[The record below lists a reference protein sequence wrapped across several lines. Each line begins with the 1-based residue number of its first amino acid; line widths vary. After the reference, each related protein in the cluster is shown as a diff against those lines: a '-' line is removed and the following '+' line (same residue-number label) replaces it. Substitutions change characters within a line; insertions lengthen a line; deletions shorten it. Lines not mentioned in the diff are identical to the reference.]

1 MKQGPVSRDRWAGCL
16 LVVVCNVIVVQAGGV
31 GRLACGVATAAELTS
46 PEQRTP
52 IAEVIAFSPVEGRER
67 ITVQGVVT
75 LTVGEGFVI
84 QDDTAG
90 IWIEVT
96 QARRLLRLETD
107 ISVVLELREGDQI
120 EVVGE
125 PDRGGYAPTI
135 VPITIKKIGTRSL
148 PPTRAYDRN
157 RFFLGLDD
165 CLRVE
170 ASGIVRGFREDVDN
184 GRWLFLVA
192 DVTRDYWVDVAKEAV
207 SLPPDRYVDASIRCT
222 GVATAEI
229 NSRGELL
236 APRLSVG
243 RADAFSIEAPPGEA
257 REVSLAEI
265 GRYPDTAHRVQTQGV
280 VTHAVPGQFL
290 YLQTGFVGV
299 LVESASMERFQEG
312 DWVEVV
318 GFIDGAAPVF
328 SITEADVRRIKG
340 GNPLEPIA
348 VHPAEIL
355 HVNSLALSRYTTAD
369 PGDYYGC
376 LVTFPA
382 TVVDVSPSRSGG
394 EIRLLADDVGLTA
407 IVGLLGLI
415 KGRLLEPGSLIQVTG
430 IVRPVGPSRRHSMTA
445 SRPAAVP
452 PLEILVRSPDD
463 LVLLRAPPWWKPQR
477 LAAVI
482 AALAATVLAALAWV
496 WGLRR
501 RVATQV
507 SIIEQQLQFE
517 AVAGERLR
525 IAQEFHDT
533 LEQDL
538 AGIALRLDAAADL
551 TDDAQSRGVLEQQRG
566 LLEQVRRE
574 THDFLWDLRDPA
586 RTDGSLIES
595 LAAQVAYLRTL
606 TNVPI
611 RLQLDVKEISVAPAA
626 QFHLLRIVREAV
638 TNALKHGAPTRVD
651 LRLHASESACAI
663 EIEDDG
669 EGFDVPAR
677 SGLEGHFGLR
687 GMRERAQRIGG
698 AFSIESVPGEGTT
711 VRVTI
716 PVGPDGILQPEP

>member
-1 MKQGPVSRDRWAGCL
+1 M
-16 LVVVCNVIVVQAGGV
+16 
-31 GRLACGVATAAELTS
+31 
-46 PEQRTP
+46 
-52 IAEVIAFSPVEGRER
+52 IAFSPVEGRDHV
-67 ITVQGVVT
+67 IVQGVVT
-75 LTVGEGFVI
+75 LTLGEGLVI
-84 QDDTAG
+84 QDETAG
-90 IWIEVT
+90 IWVEVT
-96 QARRLLRLETD
+96 QARRLERLETD
-107 ISVVLELREGDQI
+107 IGVVRDVREGDQI
-120 EVVGE
+120 EVVGT

-135 VPITIKKIGTRSL
+135 VPTMIRKIGNGQL
-148 PPTRAYDRN
+148 PPARARDRN

-170 ASGIVRGFREDVDN
+170 ASGIVRGYREDADN
-184 GRWLFLVA
+184 ARWLFLVA
-192 DVTRDYWVDVAKEAV
+192 DVTRDFWVDVAKEAV

-236 APRLSVG
+236 APRLNVG
-243 RADAFSIEAPPGEA
+243 RADAFSIETPPGEA

-265 GRYPDTAHRVQTQGV
+265 GRYPDTAHRVRTRGV
-280 VTHAVPGQFL
+280 VTHAVPGEFL
-290 YLQTGFVGV
+290 YLQSGFIGV
-299 LVESASMERFQEG
+299 LVESASMERFQQG
-312 DWVEVV
+312 DLVEVT
-318 GFIDGAAPVF
+318 GFVDGAAPVF
-328 SITEADVRRIKG
+328 SITEAEVRRLEPGK
-340 GNPLEPIA
+340 PLEPIA
-348 VHPAEIL
+348 IHPAEIL
-355 HVNSLALSRYTTAD
+355 HVNSLALSRYTTAS

-407 IVGLLGLI
+407 IAGLLGLM
-415 KGRLLEPGSLIQVTG
+415 KGRLLEPGSRVQVTG
-430 IVRPVGPSRRHSMTA
+430 IVRPVGASRRHSMTA
-445 SRPAAVP
+445 PRPAAVP

-463 LVLLRAPPWWKPQR
+463 LTLLRAPSWWKPHR

-482 AALAATVLAALAWV
+482 AALAATVLAVLGWV
-496 WGLRR
+496 WALRR
-501 RVATQV
+501 RVAAQV
-507 SIIEQQLQFE
+507 SVIEQQLQFE

-551 TDDAQSRGVLEQQRG
+551 TDDERSRGVLEQQRG

-595 LAAQVAYLRTL
+595 LAAQVAYLQTL
-606 TNVPI
+606 TDLPI
-611 RLQLDVKEISVAPAA
+611 RLQLDVEEISVPPAT
-626 QFHLLRIVREAV
+626 QFHLLRVVREAV

-651 LRLHASESACAI
+651 LRMQVSGSMCSI

-669 EGFDVPAR
+669 KGFDVPAQ
-677 SGLEGHFGLR
+677 SALEGHFGLR
-687 GMRERAQRIGG
+687 GMAERTHRIGG
-698 AFSIESVPGEGTT
+698 VFSIESVPGQGTT
-711 VRVTI
+711 VQVTI
-716 PVGPDGILQPEP
+716 PVEPHGVLRPGS

>member
-1 MKQGPVSRDRWAGCL
+1 MKQGPMNRDRRAGRL
-16 LVVVCNVIVVQAGGV
+16 LFVVSIVLVVQAGGD
-31 GRLACGVATAAELTS
+31 GRPATATDLAS
-46 PEQRTP
+46 PQQRTP
-52 IAEVIAFSPVEGRER
+52 IADVIAFAPVERREHVM
-67 ITVQGVVT
+67 VQGVVT
-75 LTVGEGFVI
+75 LTLGEGLVV
-84 QDDTAG
+84 QDETAG

-96 QARRLLRLETD
+96 QARRLERLETA
-107 ISVVLELREGDQI
+107 IGVVRELREGDQI
-120 EVVGE
+120 EVVGKPE
-125 PDRGGYAPTI
+125 RGGYAPTI
-135 VPITIKKIGTRSL
+135 VPSLIEKIGERPL
-148 PPTRAYDRN
+148 PPARARDRN

-170 ASGIVRGFREDVDN
+170 ATGIVRGFREDVDN

-192 DVTRDYWVDVAKEAV
+192 DVTRDFWVDVAKETV
-207 SLPPDRYVDASIRCT
+207 SLPPAAYVDASIRCT

-236 APRLSVG
+236 APRLNVG
-243 RADAFSIEAPPGEA
+243 RGDTFSIETPSDVA
-257 REVSLAEI
+257 RDVSLAEI
-265 GRYPDTAHRVQTQGV
+265 GRYPDTAHRIRTQGV
-280 VTHAVPGQFL
+280 VTHAVPGEFL
-290 YLQTGFVGV
+290 YLQSGFIGV
-299 LVESASMERFQEG
+299 LVESASMERFQQG
-312 DWVEVV
+312 DTVEVV
-318 GFIDGAAPVF
+318 GFVDGAAPVF
-328 SITEADVRRIKG
+328 SVTEAEVRR
-340 GNPLEPIA
+340 LEPGKPLDPIA
-348 VHPAEIL
+348 IHPAEIL
-355 HVNSLALSRYTTAD
+355 HVNSRALTRYTTAD

-376 LVTFPA
+376 LITFPA

-407 IVGLLGLI
+407 IAGLLGLM
-415 KGRLLEPGSLIQVTG
+415 KGRLIEPGSRVQVTG
-430 IVRPVGPSRRHSMTA
+430 IVRPVGASRRHSMTA
-445 SRPAAVP
+445 PRPAAVP

-463 LVLLRAPPWWKPQR
+463 IVLLRAPTWWKPHR

-482 AALAATVLAALAWV
+482 AALAATVIAVLGWV
-496 WGLRR
+496 WGLRH
-501 RVATQV
+501 RVAAQV

-551 TDDAQSRGVLEQQRG
+551 TDDEQSRGVLEQQRG

-574 THDFLWDLRDPA
+574 THDFLWDLRDPT

-595 LAAQVAYLRTL
+595 LAAQVAYLQTL

-611 RLQLDVKEISVAPAA
+611 RFHLDAHEITVTPAA

-638 TNALKHGAPTRVD
+638 TNALKHGGPTRVD
-651 LRLHASESACAI
+651 LRLRASASEVAI

-669 EGFDVPAR
+669 KGFDVPVR

-687 GMRERAQRIGG
+687 GMAERAQRIGG
-698 AFSIESVPGEGTT
+698 TCSIDSGPGKGTT
-711 VRVTI
+711 VRVKI
-716 PVGPDGILQPEP
+716 S